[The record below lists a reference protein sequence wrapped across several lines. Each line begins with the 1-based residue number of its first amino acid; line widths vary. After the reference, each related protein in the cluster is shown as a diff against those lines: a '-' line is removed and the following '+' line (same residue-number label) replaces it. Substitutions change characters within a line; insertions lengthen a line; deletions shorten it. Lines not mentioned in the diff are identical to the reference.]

1 LWAVVRGEFRSV
13 PGREATRKDATRKP
27 PGFDTRAYWEQRLD
41 RHPGREGVGH
51 AGIGEGLNGWM
62 YRVRRRVFL
71 RAMAPLMPS
80 LPAKRVLD
88 VGSGTG
94 FYLDCWREL
103 GVTDIVASDLTD
115 VAVRRLR
122 VTHPDAAALRF
133 ELGSEPPDDL
143 HGRRFGAI
151 SAMEVVFHVLD
162 DARYE
167 HAFATLRDLLEPGG
181 VLVFSENFL
190 HDEELR
196 APHQRSRTLAQIER
210 VVQAAGFEIVGRRP
224 QFWLMNAP
232 HDSPSRVRRLWWR
245 GLAGVA
251 SRSNS
256 AGACL
261 GALLYWPEV
270 VAVSRMR
277 EGPSSELMICRRPA
291 A

>member
-1 LWAVVRGEFRSV
+1 MSGPDPRRS
-13 PGREATRKDATRKP
+13 GHGGTTTFDAR
-27 PGFDTRAYWEQRLD
+27 RYWEQRLV

-71 RAMAPLMPS
+71 RELAPLMPS
-80 LPAKRVLD
+80 LPARSVLD

-94 FYLDCWREL
+94 FYLDRWREL
-103 GVTDIVASDLTD
+103 GAAPIIASDLTD

-122 VTHPDAAALRF
+122 ASHPDIDAVRF
-133 ELGSEPPDDL
+133 ELGSEPPEQLRD
-143 HGRRFGAI
+143 RRFGAI
-151 SAMEVVFHVLD
+151 SAMEVVYHVLD
-162 DARYE
+162 DADYA
-167 HAFATLRDLLEPGG
+167 HAFATLRELLEPGG

-196 APHQRSRTLAQIER
+196 APHQRSRTLGQIER
-210 VVQAAGFEIVGRRP
+210 VVRAAGLEILRRQP

-232 HDSPSRVRRLWWR
+232 HDSPSRIRRLWWR

-251 SRSNS
+251 SRSNA

-261 GALLYWPEV
+261 GAFLYGPEL
-270 VAVSRMR
+270 VAVRRMR
-277 EGPSSELMICRRPA
+277 EGPSSELMICRRPPETG
-291 A
+291 